1 MRIIRLAAEA
11 PLTPPSAPAI
21 LVVQAENMR
30 VYLDSN
36 ATTAVDPSVL
46 EAMVPFLT
54 GDFGN
59 ASSIHT
65 PGQRARRAVDEA
77 RTSVAALI
85 GAKPGEIVFT
95 SGGTEADNLAVFGA
109 VAASRWVSKHVITTA
124 IEHPAVLDACAAL
137 ESRGIAVTFIPVGS
151 DGVVSPEEIRRALRD
166 DTVMISVMHANNEL
180 GTIQPIE
187 EIGQIAREAKV
198 LFHTDA
204 VQSAGKILL
213 DVDRLG
219 ADLLSL
225 SAHKIYGPK
234 GVGALYV
241 RSGTPLEPQFHGGHH
256 ERDRRPG
263 TENVPGIAG
272 FGRAAQLARA
282 RVADDSA
289 RVAALRDHFE
299 SALLDAIP
307 ASRVNGLAA
316 GAAGAERSNGAPR
329 EHRVAN
335 TLNILI
341 PGAGGESLVIALDLQ
356 GIACS
361 TGAACSSGAVE
372 PSHVLLAL
380 GLSADEARSSL
391 RFSLGRNTTAEEID
405 YAVSVIPG
413 AVERLRAISPTSVV
427 TVAAS

>member
-1 MRIIRLAAEA
+1 ARL
-11 PLTPPSAPAI
+11 
-21 LVVQAENMR
+21 
-30 VYLDSN
+30 
-36 ATTAVDPSVL
+36 
-46 EAMVPFLT
+46 
-54 GDFGN
+54 
-59 ASSIHT
+59 
-65 PGQRARRAVDEA
+65 
-77 RTSVAALI
+77 
-85 GAKPGEIVFT
+85 
-95 SGGTEADNLAVFGA
+95 
-109 VAASRWVSKHVITTA
+109 
-124 IEHPAVLDACAAL
+124 
-137 ESRGIAVTFIPVGS
+137 
-151 DGVVSPEEIRRALRD
+151 
-166 DTVMISVMHANNEL
+166 
-180 GTIQPIE
+180 
-187 EIGQIAREAKV
+187 
-198 LFHTDA
+198 
-204 VQSAGKILL
+204 
-213 DVDRLG
+213 
-219 ADLLSL
+219 
-225 SAHKIYGPK
+225 
-234 GVGALYV
+234 
-241 RSGTPLEPQFHGGHH
+241 
-256 ERDRRPG
+256 
-263 TENVPGIAG
+263 
-272 FGRAAQLARA
+272 
-282 RVADDSA
+282 ADDSA